1 LPILDTVEVYRF
13 LYHTVD
19 GDNSVVSPNKSLL
32 QKLSKGSLK
41 SRRVDSV
48 NKRKWRVVSVLASL
62 LADEGELAIQDTLEN
77 Y

>member
-1 LPILDTVEVYRF
+1 
-13 LYHTVD
+13 VD

-32 QKLSKGSLK
+32 QKLAKGSLK
-41 SRRVDSV
+41 RRRVDSV

-62 LADEGELAIQDTLEN
+62 LADERELAIQGTLEN